1 MMVLCSLQ
9 GGGLMRQ
16 AQHGLTV
23 LKDHPDRV
31 RLIRSSA
38 RSSAQGMVSSA
49 TCTCLDPCML
59 HRVFCQPLEC
69 WSLQTM
75 CSWLLCLHGSAYNR
89 LSIISTCTISDPA
102 FYDLCLP
109 GSAPLTRR
117 SGVGCPDV
125 LEARSVSEA
134 AVCCALQHFRVR

>member
-1 MMVLCSLQ
+1 MMVLCCLQ

-49 TCTCLDPCML
+49 PYTCLDPCMPAQGVL
-59 HRVFCQPLEC
+59 PATGVLVSAHHV
-69 WSLQTM
+69 
-75 CSWLLCLHGSAYNR
+75 LLAAM
-89 LSIISTCTISDPA
+89 PA
-102 FYDLCLP
+102 W
-109 GSAPLTRR
+109 
-117 SGVGCPDV
+117 
-125 LEARSVSEA
+125 
-134 AVCCALQHFRVR
+134 VCIQSPVNHLNMHYQ